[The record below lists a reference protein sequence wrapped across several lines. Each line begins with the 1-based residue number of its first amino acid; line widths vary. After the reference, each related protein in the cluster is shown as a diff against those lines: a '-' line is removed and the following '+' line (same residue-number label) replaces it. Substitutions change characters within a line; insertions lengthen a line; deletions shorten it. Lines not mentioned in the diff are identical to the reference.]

1 MEWFKNLVKH
11 AMYRAALK
19 DKKFVELAKQVDK
32 TKEKYKKKVAEME
45 AKGEKVPD
53 LYRSIAEGKR

>member
-1 MEWFKNLVKH
+1 MGWFKNLVKQAIYH
-11 AMYRAALK
+11 KAMN
-19 DKKFVELAKQVDK
+19 DEEFVKLAKQVDK